1 MIKTQIQ
8 IPEDLYKDLKG
19 LAKRKEWS
27 LAETLRRAGE
37 NFLQQYT
44 EQEGISKASRWTP
57 PAPRKLGWK
66 GLSPEQLKKAAMEDQ
81 EACLH

>member
-19 LAKRKEWS
+19 LARRKEWS

-37 NFLQQYT
+37 NFLQQFAESEDAVET
-44 EQEGISKASRWTP
+44 SGWTP
-57 PAPRKLGWK
+57 PSPRKLGWR
-66 GLSPEQLKKAAMEDQ
+66 GLSPEQLKEAAMEDQ
-81 EACLH
+81 EGAL

>member
-8 IPEDLYKDLKG
+8 IPEDLYKDLKR

-44 EQEGISKASRWTP
+44 EPEGISKPSRWTP

-66 GLSPEQLKKAAMEDQ
+66 GLSPEQLKEAAMEDR

>member
-8 IPEDLYKDLKG
+8 IPGDLYRDLKS

-37 NFLQQYT
+37 NFLQQFPDM
-44 EQEGISKASRWTP
+44 EADPEGTRWTP
-57 PAPRKLGWK
+57 PSSREVGWK
-66 GLSPEQLKKAAMEDQ
+66 GLSAEQLKEAVMEDQ
-81 EACLH
+81 EARL